1 MLQDGRAPPGRGV
14 QGEDASRVQDGRD
27 DEGPRAAVAA
37 SRHPTRRGRA
47 LALGLLRV
55 RLLLPE
61 PEENYAHRANRAA
74 SPGGGPPER
83 WPKSTTTRKRA
94 LKRDAAEG
102 SAPPRYDRDAA
113 GTFPPRVLRNWTERF
128 GRMRAMPEGSMD
140 DPERAPGG
148 GPETGTAFGWVPA
161 DASEAAHFVRPR
173 TAELP
178 VRETTSAALETFD
191 DPELEPAAE
200 LIRAL
205 ARGEGPEALALI
217 ETRLRSPAEEP
228 GEASGAPGVGAA
240 SRYFTQH
247 GEFAWAPCRVLSYDA
262 EARLFEIAWTADLGV
277 KKRVKRLNLV
287 FDAESKGAFRTRLAN
302 ATTLRDAHE
311 ARLRYFSLVERMTFD
326 GDVDAVLT
334 PEWVDRVC
342 EKSGRGVVRK
352 RLKASL
358 EAVVDEIRREYAR
371 SIKRSVLDLTLADG
385 EAAKRVKRDV
395 NVAPVEPPARVPEV
409 GVADPREGLREE
421 GATAPSEPFALKVSF
436 VEALLPTA
444 DAGYLAAL
452 QKVYRDLDARDAALL
467 PRPDDPDA
475 FPPAQPMTLRELET
489 FQRSKL
495 EETASTV
502 AENLVVRVC
511 ATVTELEEKTRE
523 AAITAED
530 PKARDAHL
538 RALDR
543 MPRFVNQLHLTVV
556 DQLRTVVTNACASA
570 KSFWTESFGG
580 GDAAKEAS
588 ERHAFHT
595 PLLRVTLVAADGEVR
610 FDPPLE
616 TVRDTVLAVF
626 DDAVRAAEGLEDI
639 RGRLAARRAA
649 ADPLLTDAERASV
662 ARPLMKPLGEWPGRT
677 PSFTSSTSSPFC
689 TRRPSP
695 TPGTRFERRWRK
707 TSLGRKKSQSA
718 TGGSTN
724 SRRRNRSRN
733 ARPRKM
739 PRRAPRRMGRAPR
752 CSRRLWLA
760 RKRTRRR
767 RRGVRGTAARA
778 RRRRRR
784 GARLR
789 LSPRRLRRR
798 RRRRRKKN
806 LLN

>member
-1 MLQDGRAPPGRGV
+1 MGATTKAPAPPSPPPGIRPDA
-14 QGEDASRVQDGRD
+14 GERSRSASS
-27 DEGPRAAVAA
+27 A
-37 SRHPTRRGRA
+37 SA
-47 LALGLLRV
+47 SSS
-55 RLLLPE
+55 PE

-140 DPERAPGG
+140 DPERAPGED
-148 GPETGTAFGWVPA
+148 PETGTAFGWVPA

-639 RGRLAARRAA
+639 RRAARRAA
-649 ADPLLTDAERASV
+649 SGGGPSAHRRGASVGREAAHEAARRVAGAGLRASRAPR
-662 ARPLMKPLGEWPGRT
+662 ARRSVQGDRRRRQGR
-677 PSFTSSTSSPFC
+677 
-689 TRRPSP
+689 RI
-695 TPGTRFERRWRK
+695 ERRWRK
-707 TSLGRKKSQSA
+707 TCAGRKKSQSA
-718 TGGSTN
+718 TGGDELTPPKPG
-724 SRRRNRSRN
+724 RN
-733 ARPRKM
+733 APSEDAAKGAAEDGASAEM
-739 PRRAPRRMGRAPR
+739 QPEAV
-752 CSRRLWLA
+752 A
-760 RKRTRRR
+760 REEEDKATAE
-767 RRGVRGTAARA
+767 GGAGTATRA